1 MRRFFLI
8 FLLFAF
14 AIPHLCWSSQTK
26 ITPEELPPA
35 FKKWL
40 EEEVVYIISSKEKD
54 IFLQLETDRE
64 RQIFID
70 AFWRIRDPNPT
81 TPENEFKIEHYQRI
95 AYANKMFGRDSPT
108 IGWRTEMGRIY
119 IILGEAN
126 SIEKYENETE
136 VRPTIIWFYQ
146 GKIEMGLPNSFNVVF
161 FRPEEFSD
169 WEIYSPIVH
178 GPYKLLRFYQN
189 DRINYEAAYR
199 QLYEVNPSIAKVSM
213 SLIPHDHT
221 SLTSPSMA
229 SDILISRI
237 FETPK
242 KIEDEYAEKLLK
254 YKDII
259 EVEYT
264 ANYIGNDSFV
274 QTIQDEQGLF
284 LVHYLIEPKKLSIEL
299 YEDSYH
305 TTLEISGQVTN
316 LEGKTIFQFDKSLPL
331 QFNKNQFDQIKSK
344 LFCFQDA
351 FPMVEGTYKFHL
363 LMKNRVSREFTSF
376 EKQILIPSTAK
387 FQMSPLLLAHSK
399 KQSPYIGQI
408 KPFKVKEQQM
418 YISPKRDFS
427 KEDNLHVYFELYG
440 VPEGTRTDGKIK
452 VTISKSD
459 EVIQEQ
465 VREGTQW
472 PQDDKFLISFPLT
485 DMSPANYGIRA
496 SVQNRDGN
504 EVLFEQEF
512 FYISHRLSLPRPFI
526 STELLA
532 PADNAVY
539 DYILGGQH
547 FNKGQVQTAKTLLER
562 AYRKEPTNFKYALG
576 FAQILFQL
584 QRHQE
589 VLDILTPF
597 VQGEDPQHSAY
608 NLIGRSYQILGQYAP
623 AIESFQAYLAFF
635 GTNLKVLNDL
645 GECHFRLGNRE
656 DALVAW
662 KKSLELD
669 PNQKEIQEK
678 VKTLEEIK
686 E

>member
-1 MRRFFLI
+1 MRRFFLVFI
-8 FLLFAF
+8 LFAF
-14 AIPHLCWSSQTK
+14 IVPHLCWSSQTK
-26 ITPEELPPA
+26 IKPEELPPT

-40 EEEVVYIISSKEKD
+40 EKEVVYIISSKEKD

-64 RQIFID
+64 RQIFVD
-70 AFWRIRDPNPT
+70 AFWKIRDPNPT
-81 TPENEFKIEHYQRI
+81 TPENEFKTEHYQRI
-95 AYANKMFGRDSPT
+95 AYANKMFGRDTPGE
-108 IGWRTEMGRIY
+108 GWRTEMGRIY
-119 IILGEAN
+119 IILGEPN
-126 SIEKYENETE
+126 TVDKYENQTE
-136 VRPTIIWFYQ
+136 VRPMIIWFYQ
-146 GKIEMGLPNSFNVVF
+146 GKIEMGLPNSFNVLF
-161 FRPEEFSD
+161 FRQEEFSD

-178 GPYKLLRFYQN
+178 GPHKLLVSFYE
-189 DRINYEAAYR
+189 DRTNIEAAYKELFR
-199 QLYEVNPSIAKVSM
+199 FNANVAKVSM
-213 SLIPHDHT
+213 SLIPSDQT

-229 SDILISRI
+229 YDILISRI
-237 FETPK
+237 FEAPK
-242 KIEDEYAEKLLK
+242 KVEDEYAEKLLK

-264 ANYIGNDSFV
+264 ANYIGNDSCV
-274 QTIQDEQGLF
+274 QTIQEELGLF

-331 QFNKNQFDQIKSK
+331 QFNASQFDQIKSK
-344 LFCFQDA
+344 LFSYQDA

-376 EKQILIPSTAK
+376 EKQILIPSTAI

-399 KQSPYIGQI
+399 KQSPYVGQI
-408 KPFKVKEQQM
+408 KPFKMQDQQM
-418 YISPKRDFS
+418 YISPKKDFS
-427 KEDNLHVYFELYG
+427 KEENLHVYFELYG
-440 VPEGTRTDGKIK
+440 VPEGIRTGGK
-452 VTISKSD
+452 VRATISKSD

-465 VREGTQW
+465 IREGTQW
-472 PQDDKFLISFPLT
+472 TKDDKFLISFPLF
-485 DMSPANYGIRA
+485 DMSPANYAIRV

-512 FYISHRLSLPRPFI
+512 FYVSHRLSLPRPFI

-532 PADNAVY
+532 PADDAIY

-547 FNKGQVQTAKTLLER
+547 FNKGQIQTAKTLLER
-562 AYRKEPTNFKYALG
+562 AYRKEPINFKYALG
-576 FAQILFQL
+576 FSQILFQI
-584 QRHQE
+584 QNFQK

-597 VQGEDPQHSAY
+597 VQGEDPQHGAY
-608 NLIGRSYQILGQYAP
+608 NLIGRSYQILGQYVQ
-623 AIESFQAYLAFF
+623 AIESYQAYLAFF
-635 GTNLKVLNDL
+635 GTNLRVLNDL
-645 GECHFRLGNRE
+645 GECHFKLGNRE

-669 PNQKEIQEK
+669 PDQKEIQEK
-678 VKTLEEIK
+678 VNTLKEIK

>member
-1 MRRFFLI
+1 MRKFLLV

-14 AIPHLCWSSQTK
+14 LIPHLCWSSQTK
-26 ITPEELPPA
+26 KKPEELSPM

-64 RQIFID
+64 RQIFMD
-70 AFWRIRDPNPT
+70 AFWKIRDPNPT
-81 TPENEFKIEHYQRI
+81 TPENEFKTEHYQRI
-95 AYANKMFGRDSPT
+95 AYANKMFGRDTPGE
-108 IGWRTEMGRIY
+108 GWRTEMGRIH
-119 IILGEAN
+119 IILGEPN
-126 SIEKYENETE
+126 SVDKYENETE
-136 VRPTIIWFYQ
+136 VRPMIIWFYQ

-161 FRPEEFSD
+161 FRQEEFSD
-169 WEIYSPIVH
+169 WEIYSPIAH
-178 GPYKLLRFYQN
+178 GPYKLLRFFAN
-189 DRINYEAAYR
+189 DRLNIEAAYK
-199 QLYEVNPSIAKVSM
+199 QLYEINPGIAKVSM
-213 SLIPHDHT
+213 SLIPHDQT

-237 FETPK
+237 FEVPK
-242 KIEDEYAEKLLK
+242 KVEDEYAEKLLK

-264 ANYIGNDSFV
+264 ANYIGSDSFV
-274 QTIQDEQGLF
+274 QPMQDDSGLF
-284 LVHYLIEPKKLSIEL
+284 LVHYLIEPKRLSIEL

-316 LEGKTIFQFDKSLPL
+316 LEGKTIYQFDKSLPL

-344 LFCFQDA
+344 LFSYQDA

-376 EKQILIPSTAK
+376 EKQLVIPSPAK
-387 FQMSPLLLAHSK
+387 FQMSPLCLAHTK
-399 KQSPYIGQI
+399 KQSPYMGQI
-408 KPFKVKEQQM
+408 KPFKVQGQQI

-427 KEDNLHVYFELYG
+427 KNENLHVYFELYG
-440 VPEGTRTDGKIK
+440 VPEGISTDGKVK
-452 VTISKSD
+452 VTITKSD

-472 PQDDKFLISFPLT
+472 PQNNKFLISFPLS

-512 FYISHRLSLPRPFI
+512 FYVSHRLSLPRPFI
-526 STELLA
+526 STGLLA

-539 DYILGGQH
+539 DYIQGGQH

-562 AYRKEPTNFKYALG
+562 AYRKEPNNFKYALG
-576 FAQILFQL
+576 YAQILFQF

-589 VLDILTPF
+589 VLDILNPF
-597 VQGEDPQHSAY
+597 VQREQPQHAAY
-608 NLIGRSYQILGQYAP
+608 NLIGRSYQILGQYTQ
-623 AIESFQAYLAFF
+623 AIESFQAYLAYF
-635 GTNLKVLNDL
+635 GTNLRILNDL
-645 GECHFRLGNRE
+645 GECHFQLGNRE

-662 KKSLELD
+662 KKSLELEPD
-669 PNQKEIQEK
+669 QKEIQEK
-678 VKTLEEIK
+678 VNTLEGKK